1 MNRTDAVVGIAGHP
15 GATIAKIAAF
25 DMFAFLGLF
34 WLAAVLLTAAV
45 SPAIHRSKAWFAHL
59 GAWAAFSLSYVLIIG
74 RQTESASRACVSWLM
89 YGLRHSRFSAPLTEV
104 YLKIYLGISAMLFEK
119 QIHPGWSIFL
129 AAFPYMFATCVFIRV
144 LLVFSQFSTQNSTD
158 QQHSLLKIQ
167 PLFNAIP
174 ATFTVTL
181 RTQSTHEYV
190 RSSSSFPE
198 DVYYVSKSVR
208 NLSKSQTDSR
218 YGLPIFVRFGAFT
231 ILYCFGAGIGGFT
244 VAVGKATFNSWSVM
258 LPTGSILAALVFGT
272 QMDILKLWMFWR
284 KNPTGDDVS
293 SLEFHCQGCDCFV
306 PPVWYERHVYPTR
319 VSFTQEDA
327 GNGSCEQTRWDST
340 SGTVVTVL
348 RLTAAGVISHIENR
362 NSQSEQWDLA
372 DVAQET
378 KFMVNPKIVFQNER
392 SISPASHVDTFGS
405 ESIRRDPLRG
415 GPRSEYTTRTVKTRS
430 SRQNTSLEGAET
442 STSKIDWKRQTFE
455 IAGSTR
461 KIAQIR
467 TKRAAFSSSR
477 YWTWLDQEEYR
488 VKYEAEM
495 DRTWTVYS
503 YDGTILATFTA
514 YTRRFLRDNSM
525 PVLSV
530 SEEYHRRG
538 TSNKTKRLESLREVR
553 AHHFFEDDPVS
564 RSLSSDL
571 SPYVFVILDL
581 FLVPNIRPDIRTELA
596 AGIIGTTMFSHLGQF
611 YVAARRRFSMAI
623 YTSA

>member
-1 MNRTDAVVGIAGHP
+1 MSAYMTPSPSLTSGRQSPISSP
-15 GATIAKIAAF
+15 F

-59 GAWAAFSLSYVLIIG
+59 GLGPHSPSPTFLIIG
-74 RQTESASRACVSWLM
+74 RQTGPSPPHTLCLLQA
-89 YGLRHSRFSAPLTEV
+89 GLIYAARVGVAGLCFLV
-104 YLKIYLGISAMLFEK
+104 DIYLGISAMLFEK

-144 LLVFSQFSTQNSTD
+144 LLFVEI
-158 QQHSLLKIQ
+158 QQ
-167 PLFNAIP
+167 LFNAHTSHFYCHTTNTIKC
-174 ATFTVTL
+174 ARICAILVL
-181 RTQSTHEYV
+181 ISGGCLLCLEAWIVAMLYMNK
-190 RSSSSFPE
+190 
-198 DVYYVSKSVR
+198 KSVR

-218 YGLPIFVRFGAFT
+218 YGLPIFYDSGPSQSCIVLEQGT
-231 ILYCFGAGIGGFT
+231 IGGFT

-272 QMDILKLWMFWR
+272 QMDILKVWMFWR
-284 KNPTGDDVS
+284 KNPTDDGVS
-293 SLEFHCQGCDCFV
+293 SLEIHCQGCDCFV
-306 PPVWYERHVYPTR
+306 SSVWYERHVILD
-319 VSFTQEDA
+319 SEIHCGEDHA
-327 GNGSCEQTRWDST
+327 
-340 SGTVVTVL
+340 L
-348 RLTAAGVISHIENR
+348 
-362 NSQSEQWDLA
+362 
-372 DVAQET
+372 
-378 KFMVNPKIVFQNER
+378 
-392 SISPASHVDTFGS
+392 
-405 ESIRRDPLRG
+405 
-415 GPRSEYTTRTVKTRS
+415 EYTTRTVKTRS
-430 SRQNTSLEGAET
+430 SRQTTSLEGAET

-461 KIAQIR
+461 KIAQMR

-530 SEEYHRRG
+530 SESITDENEQQFLILILLY
-538 TSNKTKRLESLREVR
+538 SETKRLESLRER
-553 AHHFFEDDPVS
+553 P
-564 RSLSSDL
+564 L

-623 YTSA
+623 YTSALKF